1 MQTSEK
7 SKGKNKG
14 NPMAMEKKQER
25 KGGSLEPNKNQGK
38 VNGAKKNKV
47 ITGVSPNRTSEKP
60 INNGNGRRR

>member
-1 MQTSEK
+1 
-7 SKGKNKG
+7 
-14 NPMAMEKKQER
+14 MAMEKKQER

-38 VNGAKKNKV
+38 VNGSKKNKV